1 MCPTPLKTKF
11 PNALLVLEILL
22 FFFFFKVQVRVSVG
36 KDSFLKILYFLAI
49 PQQFSLLLGFQKGM
63 EWVGK

>member
-1 MCPTPLKTKF
+1 MHFLCWKYYSL
-11 PNALLVLEILL
+11 
-22 FFFFFKVQVRVSVG
+22 FFFFKVQVRVSVG

>member
-11 PNALLVLEILL
+11 PNALLVLEILP
-22 FFFFFKVQVRVSVG
+22 FFFKVQVRVSVG

>member
-1 MCPTPLKTKF
+1 MHFLCWKYYS
-11 PNALLVLEILL
+11 
-22 FFFFFKVQVRVSVG
+22 FFFFKVQVRVSVG